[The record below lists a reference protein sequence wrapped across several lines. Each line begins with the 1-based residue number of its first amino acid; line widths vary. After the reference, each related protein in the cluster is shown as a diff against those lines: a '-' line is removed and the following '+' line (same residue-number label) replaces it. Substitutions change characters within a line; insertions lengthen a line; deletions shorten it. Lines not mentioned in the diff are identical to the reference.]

1 MAEDVA
7 IRLDDRLKVRGTR
20 DGIVFTLPEQLAS
33 AELLAELTEALER
46 RTGFLDESVVILDYA
61 TRTPDANELTT
72 IEELFTQHGV
82 ALGSVTA
89 THPDARAAL
98 YELGRRPLRLVR
110 RSERER
116 EPSRQLP
123 EERHALYVRRTL
135 RSGASIV
142 SDGDLVVMGD
152 VNAGAEV
159 IAAGDVIVWGALR
172 GTVHAGSLGE
182 ESAQICAL
190 RLEPT
195 QLRIG
200 KLVARPADGQ
210 SFDADAPQ
218 RAYRSGDGLVV
229 EPWRGSDRRS
239 R

>member
-20 DGIVFTLPEQLAS
+20 DGIVFTLPEQLTS
-33 AELLAELTEALER
+33 EELFAELTEALER
-46 RTGFLDESVVILDYA
+46 RAGFLDEAAVVLDYG
-61 TRTPDANELTT
+61 TRTPDAVELTA

-82 ALGSVTA
+82 ALSSVTA
-89 THPDARAAL
+89 AHPDARATL
-98 YELGRRPLRLVR
+98 FELGRRPLRLVR
-110 RSERER
+110 RSERE
-116 EPSRQLP
+116 PSRPLP
-123 EERHALYVRRTL
+123 EERQALYVRRTL
-135 RSGASIV
+135 RSGASVV

-210 SFDADAPQ
+210 SFDAEAPQ

>member
-1 MAEDVA
+1 LNRRAGF
-7 IRLDDRLKVRGTR
+7 LDDSA
-20 DGIVFTLPEQLAS
+20 IVLDYGMRLPEI
-33 AELLAELTEALER
+33 AELTA
-46 RTGFLDESVVILDYA
+46 
-61 TRTPDANELTT
+61 
-72 IEELFTQHGV
+72 IEELFARHGV
-82 ALGSVTA
+82 TLGSVTA
-89 THPDARAAL
+89 SQPDARATL
-98 YELGRRPLRLVR
+98 FELGRRPLRLVR
-110 RSERER
+110 RSEREPTR
-116 EPSRQLP
+116 ALP

-135 RSGASIV
+135 RSGASVV
-142 SDGDLVVMGD
+142 SGGDLVVMGD

-159 IAAGDVIVWGALR
+159 VAAGDVIVWGALR

-229 EPWRGSDRRS
+229 EAWRGSDRRS